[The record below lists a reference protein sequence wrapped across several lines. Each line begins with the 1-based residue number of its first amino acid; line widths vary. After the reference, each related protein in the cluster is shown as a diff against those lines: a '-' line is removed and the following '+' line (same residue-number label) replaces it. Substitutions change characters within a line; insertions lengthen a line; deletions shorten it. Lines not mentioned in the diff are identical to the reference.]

1 MKAVAS
7 VKSVIELAEAE
18 AQLAPQLPDGVS
30 AGTRA
35 ALAAANIVALTP
47 VQKDAIPQALLG
59 ADVLAKGKTGTGK
72 TLAFL
77 VPTVERLLTG
87 AHRVDVAGRSGT
99 VRSLILTSAREL
111 ATQIATEAERLLSY
125 QEASGAA
132 SLKVVT
138 VVGGRGIGADLSALA
153 AGADLLVATPGRL
166 GEHVEKT
173 DGFVARLGGVETVVL
188 DEADQLVEGGFLKL
202 VESLL
207 RTLPP
212 TRQTLCFSATL
223 PLPLMEVLLL
233 TSSDLPWTNTSPSPR
248 PNPSPNPSTSTDPSP
263 HPHLPV
269 LQVLRSNMRA
279 DHVLVGVAVGVDG
292 SASAADSAAA
302 AAGGGAAGGGAA
314 DETHSKTPQAAAVV
328 PMADTLAAL
337 LHALRAEVRARP
349 DDFKVVL

>member
-1 MKAVAS
+1 MHKAPPTMKAVAS

-87 AHRVDVAGRSGT
+87 AHRVDTGRSGT

-207 RTLPP
+207 RILPP

-233 TSSDLPWTNTSPSPR
+233 TSSDFTM
-248 PNPSPNPSTSTDPSP
+248 DK
-263 HPHLPV
+263 H
-269 LQVLRSNMRA
+269 
-279 DHVLVGVAVGVDG
+279 
-292 SASAADSAAA
+292 
-302 AAGGGAAGGGAA
+302 
-314 DETHSKTPQAAAVV
+314 
-328 PMADTLAAL
+328 
-337 LHALRAEVRARP
+337 
-349 DDFKVVL
+349 

>member
-87 AHRVDVAGRSGT
+87 AHRVDVAGHSGT

-207 RTLPP
+207 RILPP

-233 TSSDLPWTNTSPSPR
+233 TSSDFTM
-248 PNPSPNPSTSTDPSP
+248 DK
-263 HPHLPV
+263 H
-269 LQVLRSNMRA
+269 
-279 DHVLVGVAVGVDG
+279 
-292 SASAADSAAA
+292 
-302 AAGGGAAGGGAA
+302 
-314 DETHSKTPQAAAVV
+314 
-328 PMADTLAAL
+328 
-337 LHALRAEVRARP
+337 
-349 DDFKVVL
+349 

>member
-1 MKAVAS
+1 MKIVPSAN
-7 VKSVIELAEAE
+7 SVISMAEVE
-18 AQLAPQLPDGVS
+18 AQLPALPDAVS

-47 VQKDAIPQALLG
+47 VQKDAIPHALLG

-87 AHRVDVAGRSGT
+87 AHRVDVGGGA

-125 QEASGAA
+125 QKTAGAA
-132 SLKVVT
+132 PLKVVT

-153 AGADLLVATPGRL
+153 SGADLLVATPGRL

-223 PLPLMEVLLL
+223 PLPLMEVSRL
-233 TSSDLPWTNTSPSPR
+233 R
-248 PNPSPNPSTSTDPSP
+248 
-263 HPHLPV
+263 PV
-269 LQVLRSNMRA
+269 LTARPPPHAGALRCTPAPAALAARLRPCTLCLFGG
-279 DHVLVGVAVGVDG
+279 DRRDG
-292 SASAADSAAA
+292 SAEHELAPPLSSPVTLRHTRCYAATCKQTTCWSAWTRAARRP
-302 AAGGGAAGGGAA
+302 
-314 DETHSKTPQAAAVV
+314 PQQ
-328 PMADTLAAL
+328 
-337 LHALRAEVRARP
+337 ARP
-349 DDFKVVL
+349 TRPTAKRRRRRPSCRWRTLSRR